1 MTEQVKSFKY
11 FGVVIDEHLSW
22 NEQYEEVCDM
32 SQRIYLIN
40 RHKKGITQ
48 KWLHTFFATIVLSI
62 LHYCYVA

>member
-11 FGVVIDEHLSW
+11 LGVVIEEHLSW
-22 NEQYEEVCDM
+22 NEQYEEVCDKI

-48 KWLHTFFATIVLSI
+48 KLLLI
-62 LHYCYVA
+62 LALQ

>member
-11 FGVVIDEHLSW
+11 LGVVIGEHLSW
-22 NEQYEEVCDM
+22 NEQYEEVCDKM

-48 KWLHTFFATIVLSI
+48 KLLLI
-62 LHYCYVA
+62 LALQ